1 MPIIGDLIRNLQIA
15 IDAFWYQLLMTLA
28 AFQWSLLRG
37 AFMMGHTIQL
47 LTDWLAE
54 RAFAPLI
61 RQTSDSL
68 QVATSWAFVLALLV
82 LGITYLL
89 AAIVRLDVVNP
100 RSAILWFVAG
110 MVFFQIGPALY
121 QGMSDF
127 RRTVSAA
134 FYLSVLDSMRGTTG
148 GALTSLNGVQTSD
161 LGMTTPCDNF
171 GPYLGRAGGHGAA
184 VIINGLDV
192 ALAYLRA
199 DGIDVMGYAYPTSDN
214 CQAHFPPQSF
224 PLPWEWNRPG
234 SFFDLTTSPV
244 YFPEMS
250 DEQRAGVLA
259 LASSAQWRL
268 FSAWGLVW
276 FGIAEQIVSLCL
288 TIAQGITFL
297 AFACAILFA
306 FFKRTEGIAWSLVD
320 QWIELMVQTVIIA
333 MVQALVVSFFLAAIA
348 ANNGL
353 VAFGVGLVCLVLMGV
368 LLWSGVK
375 AIWRSLNR
383 LFDAFGKAT
392 GGVIVTVGTAA
403 GTAAAVGAGTVASGM
418 SLAGNSLG
426 GASALM
432 QGASWAQAAGVALGG
447 SQMLTGAARTL
458 SYLPGLRETELAAAA
473 EHFVEGAI
481 TRQVARP
488 VPGVG
493 RLTGPL
499 VGAALLTDRDPEH
512 AQPDASGRTH
522 PPMLVPGV
530 GKTLTGLSRG
540 PRWEKPEEPSE
551 GEFTALRAESV
562 GQFTPVNAPPPEVLD
577 GTETLPVQGPGGEG

>member
-37 AFMMGHTIQL
+37 AFMMGYTIQL
-47 LTDWLAE
+47 LTDWLAT

-61 RQTSDSL
+61 QQTGESL
-68 QVATSWAFVLALLV
+68 QMATSWAFVIALLV

-89 AAIVRLDVVNP
+89 ASIVRLDVVSP
-100 RSAILWFVAG
+100 RNAILWFCAG
-110 MVFFQIGPALY
+110 LIFFQIGPALY

-134 FYLSVLDSMRGTTG
+134 FYLSVLDSMRGTAG
-148 GALTSLNGVQTSD
+148 GALVSLSAVQTSD
-161 LGMTTPCDNF
+161 LGMFSPCDNF
-171 GPYLGRAGGHGAA
+171 GPYLGRAGGHGAT
-184 VIINGLDV
+184 VLVNGLDV

-199 DGIDVMGYAYPTSDN
+199 DGIDVMGYPYPTSDN
-214 CQAHFPPQSF
+214 CQAHFPPQSY

-244 YFPEMS
+244 YFPDLS
-250 DEQRAGVLA
+250 DEQRAAVLS
-259 LASSAQWRL
+259 LAGSAQWRL

-320 QWIELMVQTVIIA
+320 QWLELIVQTVILA

-353 VAFGVGLVCLVLMGV
+353 VALGVGLVCLVLMGV

-392 GGVIVTVGTAA
+392 GGVVVTVGAAGVTAA
-403 GTAAAVGAGTVASGM
+403 GMSASAAAGGM

-458 SYLPGLRETELAAAA
+458 SHLPGLRHTELAEAAD
-473 EHFVEGAI
+473 HFVEGAV

-488 VPGVG
+488 LPGVG
-493 RLTGPL
+493 RLAGPV
-499 VGAALLTDRDPEH
+499 VGASLLTDRDPAH
-512 AQPDASGRTH
+512 AERDAQGQTH
-522 PPMLVPGV
+522 QPMLVPAV
-530 GKTLTGLSRG
+530 GETLAGLTRG
-540 PRWEKPEEPSE
+540 PRWEKPESPLE
-551 GEFTALRAESV
+551 
-562 GQFTPVNAPPPEVLD
+562 GQFTPLQPQAAGKFTPVSGAAPESLSGSEGSSDKP
-577 GTETLPVQGPGGEG
+577 TGGEG